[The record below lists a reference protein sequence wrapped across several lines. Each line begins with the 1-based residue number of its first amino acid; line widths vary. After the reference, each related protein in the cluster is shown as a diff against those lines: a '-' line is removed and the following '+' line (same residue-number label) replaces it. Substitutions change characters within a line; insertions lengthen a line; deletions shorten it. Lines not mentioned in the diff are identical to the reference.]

1 MSKVRSTD
9 IGELHQSEIDLIYLI
24 RKVYRFGEVVIQT
37 RDGMPQD
44 IIKTTVRVRLGKLS
58 TDDVD
63 TFSKQ
68 FTIEDR

>member
-24 RKVYRFGEVVIQT
+24 RNVYRFGEVVIQT
-37 RDGMPQD
+37 RDGIPQD
-44 IIKTTVRVRLGKLS
+44 IIKTTVRVRLGQLS

-68 FTIEDR
+68 FTIEGR